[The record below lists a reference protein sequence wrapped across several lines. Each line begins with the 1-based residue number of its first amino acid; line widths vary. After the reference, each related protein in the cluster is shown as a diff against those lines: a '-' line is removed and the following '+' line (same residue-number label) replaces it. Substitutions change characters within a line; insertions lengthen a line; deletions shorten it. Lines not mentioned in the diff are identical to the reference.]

1 MVRLCTEQGLEAE
14 EGDVLGYLES
24 LESGSLDGVVSFH
37 VIEHLPSEVIATLVH
52 LAWRAL
58 EPGGVLILETPNPLS
73 LFVAASSFWRD
84 PTHLRPIHPDALKL
98 SFELAG
104 FERVERR
111 LLRPFGAT
119 ERLPEIEL
127 DGLEGEARGLGQ
139 SINVLRDKLDE
150 TLFGYQDYALIGTK
164 SPG

>member
-1 MVRLCTEQGLEAE
+1 MVRHCTEQGLEAE
-14 EGDVLGYLES
+14 EADVLGYLEG
-24 LESGSLDGVVSFH
+24 LEAGSLDGVVSFH
-37 VIEHLPSEVIATLVH
+37 VIEHLPSQITATLVH

-73 LFVAASSFWRD
+73 LFVGASSFWRD
-84 PTHLRPIHPDALKL
+84 PTHRRPIHPDALRL

-104 FERVERR
+104 FDKVERR
-111 LLRPFGAT
+111 LLRPFGAS

-127 DGLEGEARGLGQ
+127 DGLDGQAKELGH
-139 SINVLRDKLDE
+139 SMNVLRDKLDE

-164 SPG
+164 T